1 MKCVIL
7 KGREQMIVLIPIAAS
22 KPSAISYLILTKIL
36 IKDVAPNLRGNKILY
51 QMTVPCAQN
60 VVASQNESKFLFLTI
75 VASVLDVSQM
85 EIIRRLKQYLK
96 QATLP
101 PLLSL

>member
-1 MKCVIL
+1 
-7 KGREQMIVLIPIAAS
+7 MIVLIPIAAS

-60 VVASQNESKFLFLTI
+60 VVTSQNESKFLFLTI
-75 VASVLDVSQM
+75 VASVLGVSQVS
-85 EIIRRLKQYLK
+85 
-96 QATLP
+96 T
-101 PLLSL
+101 SFF